1 MCHCHLCALLA
12 HCTCTGSIITL
23 TVYFLDRP
31 EPHDVKLIS
40 EYSGSVVA
48 TISWQ
53 YSGDES
59 DLQEF
64 LVELD
69 NQNVAT
75 LRPSDRTLSL
85 SALPPPPKPSSPH
98 SVKVVAVFKDTY
110 QTERQRHFR
119 KSKMQRLS
127 L

>member
-1 MCHCHLCALLA
+1 M
-12 HCTCTGSIITL
+12 

-31 EPHDVKLIS
+31 KPHDVKLIS

-75 LRPSDRTLSL
+75 LQPSDRSLPL
-85 SALPPPPKPSSPH
+85 SALPPSPKPSSPH

-110 QTERQRHFR
+110 STECQRCFR
-119 KSKMQRLS
+119 KSKMQHLS
-127 L
+127 V